1 MPHRL
6 IQCRCLLD
14 NGQRL
19 ELFVISAGCCAA
31 VCELMDAIGSQL
43 RRVSA
48 RLWEVAQ

>member
-6 IQCRCLLD
+6 IRCRCLLD

-19 ELFVISAGCCAA
+19 EIFVVSTGCCAA
-31 VCELMDAIGSQL
+31 VCELMDAIGEQL

-48 RLWEVAQ
+48 SMCGAAQ